1 MSLLVVVAAVALV
14 VLVVVIVTHYT
25 HSISSTA
32 RKLIV
37 KHRNTHAY
45 THTYKVVPV
54 GLAACT

>member
-1 MSLLVVVAAVALV
+1 MSLLVVVAAV
-14 VLVVVIVTHYT
+14 VVVIVTHYT

-45 THTYKVVPV
+45 THTYKVVSV